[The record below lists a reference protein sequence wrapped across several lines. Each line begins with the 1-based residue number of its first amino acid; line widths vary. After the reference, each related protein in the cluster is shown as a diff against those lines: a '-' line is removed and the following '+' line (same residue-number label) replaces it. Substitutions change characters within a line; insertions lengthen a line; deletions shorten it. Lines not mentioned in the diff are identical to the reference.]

1 VTITMDNKSQSI
13 KISAL
18 NKIELQSLAIEL
30 KATKIDMS
38 AANFSITSTG
48 PFSVTGLPIKLN

>member
-1 VTITMDNKSQSI
+1 MDNTSQAV
-13 KISAL
+13 KISAV
-18 NKIELQSLAIEL
+18 NKIALESLQIEL
-30 KATKIDMS
+30 KASKIDMT